1 MSSSETD
8 PRRTAPQRRL
18 YGRRRGRPLRAGQ
31 RALFETLLPQLR
43 VALPENGPENR
54 PERAPLD
61 PRTLFGKAVR
71 EVWLE
76 IGFGAGEHLVFHAA
90 ANPDCGLIGSEVFE
104 PGIAHL
110 LTEVK
115 ERELANVRLFI
126 DDARLV
132 IAALAPQSLGRAFIL
147 HPDPWPKE
155 RHKKRRIVSRETL
168 DHLAAALRDGAE
180 LRIATDDPDYGEWIA
195 ERVAVHPHFALQP
208 TDPRPADWPPTRY
221 ELKAKIQGRAARL
234 FSLRRRPR

>member
-1 MSSSETD
+1 MTTSATGA
-8 PRRTAPQRRL
+8 RAHAPQRWL
-18 YGRRRGRPLRAGQ
+18 YGRRRGRSLRAGQ

-43 VALPENGPENR
+43 FALPESG
-54 PERAPLD
+54 ALD
-61 PRTLFGKAVR
+61 PRQLFGMTVR

-76 IGFGAGEHLVFHAA
+76 IGFGAGEHLAYQATEH
-90 ANPDCGLIGSEVFE
+90 PDCGLIGSEVFE

-110 LTEVK
+110 LAAVK
-115 ERELANVRLFI
+115 DRPLVNVRLFI

-132 IAALAPQSLGRAFIL
+132 HAALAPQSLGRAFIL

-168 DHLAAALRDGAE
+168 DHLAVALCDDAE
-180 LRIATDDPDYGEWIA
+180 LRIATDDADYGEWIA
-195 ERVAVHPHFALQP
+195 ERLGAHPDFAPLA

-221 ELKAKIQGRAARL
+221 EQKAQAQGRTARL
-234 FSLRRRPR
+234 FCCRRRVRSPAA

>member
-1 MSSSETD
+1 MTSSLTTLSANA
-8 PRRTAPQRRL
+8 PRRQL
-18 YGRRRGRPLRAGQ
+18 YGRRRGRPLRVGQ

-43 VALPENGPENR
+43 IAVPENG
-54 PERAPLD
+54 AALD
-61 PRTLFGKAVR
+61 PRSLFDAAIR
-71 EVWLE
+71 DVWLE

-90 ANPDCGLIGSEVFE
+90 GNPDCGLIGSEVFE

-110 LTEVK
+110 LTEVN
-115 ERELANVRLFI
+115 ERQLANVRLFT

-132 IAALAPQSLGRAFIL
+132 IAALPPQSLGRAFIL

-168 DHLAAALRDGAE
+168 DRLAVVLRDDAE
-180 LRIATDDPDYGEWIA
+180 LRIATDDPDYGDWIA
-195 ERVAVHPHFALQP
+195 ERVAVHPDFVLQS

-221 ELKAKIQGRAARL
+221 EIKARSQGRVPRL
-234 FSLRRRPR
+234 FLLRRRPR

>member
-1 MSSSETD
+1 MTTSATSAD
-8 PRRTAPQRRL
+8 GNAPQRRL
-18 YGRRRGRPLRAGQ
+18 YGRRRGRPLRVGQ
-31 RALFETLLPQLR
+31 RALFETLLPGLR
-43 VALPENGPENR
+43 FALPETG
-54 PERAPLD
+54 ALD
-61 PRTLFGKAVR
+61 PHRLFDDSIR

-76 IGFGAGEHLVFHAA
+76 IGFGAGEHLAYQAA
-90 ANPDCGLIGSEVFE
+90 SHPHCGLIGSEVFE

-110 LTEVK
+110 LTEV
-115 ERELANVRLFI
+115 RDRPLANVRLFI

-168 DHLAAALRDGAE
+168 DHLAIALRDGAE

-195 ERVAVHPHFALQP
+195 ERLAAHPEFVATE

-221 ELKAKIQGRAARL
+221 ELKAQAQGRAARL
-234 FSLRRRPR
+234 FCCRRRARSAGR

>member
-1 MSSSETD
+1 MTSSVTD
-8 PRRTAPQRRL
+8 THANAPQRRL

-31 RALFETLLPQLR
+31 RALIETLLPQLCF
-43 VALPENGPENR
+43 ALPESG
-54 PERAPLD
+54 ALD
-61 PRTLFGKAVR
+61 PRRLFDRSIR
-71 EVWLE
+71 EIWLE
-76 IGFGAGEHLVFHAA
+76 IGFGAGEHLAYQATAH
-90 ANPDCGLIGSEVFE
+90 PDCGLIGSEVFE

-115 ERELANVRLFI
+115 DRPLANVRLFI

-132 IAALAPQSLGRAFIL
+132 IAALQPQSLSRAFIL

-168 DHLAAALRDGAE
+168 DDLARALRDEGE
-180 LRIATDDPDYGEWIA
+180 LRIATDDPDYGDWIA
-195 ERVAVHPHFALQP
+195 ERLAAHPDFVALP

-221 ELKAKIQGRAARL
+221 ELKAQAQGRTARL
-234 FSLRRRPR
+234 FLCRRRARSAPA

>member
-1 MSSSETD
+1 MTSSVTSPDT
-8 PRRTAPQRRL
+8 TAPQRRL
-18 YGRRRGRPLRAGQ
+18 YGRRRGRPLRVGQ

-43 VALPENGPENR
+43 LTLPENGKG
-54 PERAPLD
+54 LD
-61 PRTLFGKAVR
+61 PRSLFDSTIR

-76 IGFGAGEHLVFHAA
+76 IGFGAGEHLAFHAA
-90 ANPDCGLIGSEVFE
+90 ANPACGLIGSEVFE

-110 LTEVK
+110 LTQVK
-115 ERELANVRLFI
+115 ERQLSNVRLFI

-132 IAALAPQSLGRAFIL
+132 IAALPPQSLGRAFIL

-168 DHLAAALRDGAE
+168 DHLAIALRDGAE

-195 ERVAVHPHFALQP
+195 ERVAGHPDFVALP

-221 ELKAKIQGRAARL
+221 ELKAQTQGRQARL
-234 FSLRRRPR
+234 FSLRRRPRPEP

>member
-1 MSSSETD
+1 MTSSATSA
-8 PRRTAPQRRL
+8 RANAPQRRL
-18 YGRRRGRPLRAGQ
+18 YGRRRGRPLRSGQ
-31 RALFETLLPQLR
+31 RALFEKLLPQLCFP
-43 VALPENGPENR
+43 LPESG
-54 PERAPLD
+54 ALD
-61 PRTLFGKAVR
+61 PRPLFGGMVR

-76 IGFGAGEHLVFHAA
+76 IGFGAGEHLAYQAEAH
-90 ANPDCGLIGSEVFE
+90 PDCGLIGSEVFE

-110 LTEVK
+110 LTEIK
-115 ERELANVRLFI
+115 DRPLANVRLFI

-132 IAALAPQSLGRAFIL
+132 LAALAPQSLGRAFIL

-180 LRIATDDPDYGEWIA
+180 LRIATDDADYGEWIA
-195 ERVAVHPHFALQP
+195 ERLSAHPDFAPLS

-221 ELKAKIQGRAARL
+221 ELKAQAQGRAALL
-234 FSLRRRPR
+234 FCCRRNVRSAGA

>member
-1 MSSSETD
+1 MTTSAPGVHAD
-8 PRRTAPQRRL
+8 APQRRL

-31 RALFETLLPQLR
+31 RALFETLLPPLR
-43 VALPENGPENR
+43 FALPESGT
-54 PERAPLD
+54 LD
-61 PRTLFGKAVR
+61 PRSLFDAAIR

-76 IGFGAGEHLVFHAA
+76 IGFGAGEHLAYQAA
-90 ANPDCGLIGSEVFE
+90 AHPDCGLIGSEVFE

-110 LTEVK
+110 LTEIK
-115 ERELANVRLFI
+115 DRPLNNVRLFI

-168 DHLAAALRDGAE
+168 DQLAVALRDGAE

-195 ERVAVHPHFALQP
+195 ERVAAHPDFVPLP

-221 ELKAKIQGRAARL
+221 ELKAQAQGRVARL
-234 FSLRRRPR
+234 FSCRRRARPAGP

>member
-1 MSSSETD
+1 MTTSA
-8 PRRTAPQRRL
+8 PGVRANAPQRRL

-43 VALPENGPENR
+43 FALPESG
-54 PERAPLD
+54 ALD
-61 PRTLFGKAVR
+61 PRSLFDVPVR

-76 IGFGAGEHLVFHAA
+76 IGFGAGEHLAYQAA
-90 ANPDCGLIGSEVFE
+90 AHPDCGVVGSEVFE

-115 ERELANVRLFI
+115 DRPLANVRLFL
-126 DDARLV
+126 DDARLI
-132 IAALAPQSLGRAFIL
+132 IAALAPESLGRAFIL

-168 DHLAAALRDGAE
+168 DHLAVGLRDDAE

-195 ERVAVHPHFALQP
+195 ERLAAHPDFAPLP
-208 TDPRPADWPPTRY
+208 IDPRPADWPPTRY
-221 ELKAKIQGRAARL
+221 ELKAQAQGRVARL
-234 FSLRRRPR
+234 FSYCRRARSAAA

>member
-1 MSSSETD
+1 MTSSASSSRE
-8 PRRTAPQRRL
+8 TAPHRRL
-18 YGRRRGRPLRAGQ
+18 YGRRRGRPLRVGQ

-43 VALPENGPENR
+43 LILPEKGPESG
-54 PERAPLD
+54 ASLD
-61 PRTLFGKAVR
+61 PRSLFDKPVR

-76 IGFGAGEHLVFHAA
+76 IGFGAGEHLAYHAA

-115 ERELANVRLFI
+115 ERQLANVRLFI

-168 DHLAAALRDGAE
+168 DHLAVALRDGAE

-195 ERVAVHPHFALQP
+195 ERVAAHPDFAPLP
-208 TDPRPADWPPTRY
+208 TEPRPADWPPTRY
-221 ELKAKIQGRAARL
+221 ELKAKTQGRPARL
-234 FSLRRRPR
+234 FSLRRNPR

>member
-1 MSSSETD
+1 MTSSPPSAGAN
-8 PRRTAPQRRL
+8 APQRRL

-31 RALFETLLPQLR
+31 RALFETLLP
-43 VALPENGPENR
+43 ALCFAVPESGV
-54 PERAPLD
+54 LD
-61 PRTLFGKAVR
+61 PRSLFDAAIGD
-71 EVWLE
+71 VWLE
-76 IGFGAGEHLVFHAA
+76 IGFGAGEHLAYQAA
-90 ANPDCGLIGSEVFE
+90 SHPDCGLIGSEVFE

-115 ERELANVRLFI
+115 DRPLGNVRLFI

-180 LRIATDDPDYGEWIA
+180 LRIATDDADYGEWIA
-195 ERVAVHPHFALQP
+195 ARVAVHPDFAPLP

-221 ELKAKIQGRAARL
+221 ELKAEAQGRAARL
-234 FSLRRRPR
+234 FCCRRRARSTGA

>member
-1 MSSSETD
+1 LCFALPDRGVLD
-8 PRRTAPQRRL
+8 PRR
-18 YGRRRGRPLRAGQ
+18 
-31 RALFETLLPQLR
+31 LFDDT
-43 VALPENGPENR
+43 
-54 PERAPLD
+54 
-61 PRTLFGKAVR
+61 VR

-76 IGFGAGEHLVFHAA
+76 IGFGAGEHLAYQAA
-90 ANPDCGLIGSEVFE
+90 AHPDCALIGSEVFE

-110 LTEVK
+110 LTEI
-115 ERELANVRLFI
+115 RDRPLPNVRLFI

-132 IAALAPQSLGRAFIL
+132 LAALAPQSLGRAFIL

-168 DHLAAALRDGAE
+168 DHLAVALRDGAE

-195 ERVAVHPHFALQP
+195 ERLAAHPDFVAMP

-221 ELKAKIQGRAARL
+221 ELKARAQGRPARL
-234 FSLRRRPR
+234 FCCRRRARQAGA

>member
-1 MSSSETD
+1 MAMTSSVTSKD
-8 PRRTAPQRRL
+8 ANAPQRRL
-18 YGRRRGRPLRAGQ
+18 YGRRRGRPLRIGQ

-43 VALPENGPENR
+43 LTLPESG
-54 PERAPLD
+54 AALD
-61 PRTLFGKAVR
+61 PRSLFDKTIR

-76 IGFGAGEHLVFHAA
+76 IGFGAGEHLAFHAA

-115 ERELANVRLFI
+115 ERQLANVRLFI

-132 IAALAPQSLGRAFIL
+132 IAALTPQSLGRAFIL

-168 DHLAAALRDGAE
+168 DHLAVALRDGAE

-195 ERVAVHPHFALQP
+195 ERVAAHPDFAPLA

-221 ELKAKIQGRAARL
+221 ELKAKSQGRAARL
-234 FSLRRRPR
+234 FLLRRRPR

>member
-1 MSSSETD
+1 MTTSATSNHAN
-8 PRRTAPQRRL
+8 APQRRL

-43 VALPENGPENR
+43 FAVPESG
-54 PERAPLD
+54 ALD
-61 PRTLFGKAVR
+61 PRSLFDAAIR

-76 IGFGAGEHLVFHAA
+76 IGFGAGEHLAYQAA
-90 ANPDCGLIGSEVFE
+90 AHPECGLIGSEVFE

-110 LTEVK
+110 LTEV
-115 ERELANVRLFI
+115 RDRPLGNVRLFI

-168 DHLAAALRDGAE
+168 DHLAMALRDGGE

-195 ERVAVHPHFALQP
+195 ERVAAHPDFAPLP

-221 ELKAKIQGRAARL
+221 ELKAKAQGRPARL
-234 FSLRRRPR
+234 FCCRRRARSMSA

>member
-1 MSSSETD
+1 MTSSETST
-8 PRRTAPQRRL
+8 RANVPQRRL

-31 RALFETLLPQLR
+31 RALFETLLPQLGF
-43 VALPENGPENR
+43 AMPESGV
-54 PERAPLD
+54 LD
-61 PRTLFGKAVR
+61 PRRLFDDTIR

-76 IGFGAGEHLVFHAA
+76 IGFGAGEHLAYQAA
-90 ANPDCGLIGSEVFE
+90 AHPDCGLIGSEVFE

-115 ERELANVRLFI
+115 DRPLANVRLFI
-126 DDARLV
+126 DDARLAL
-132 IAALAPQSLGRAFIL
+132 AALAPQSLGRAFIL

-168 DHLAAALRDGAE
+168 DRLATALRDGAE
-180 LRIATDDPDYGEWIA
+180 LRIATDDADYGEWIA
-195 ERVAVHPHFALQP
+195 ERLAAHADFVAMP

-221 ELKAKIQGRAARL
+221 ELKAQTQGRAARL
-234 FSLRRRPR
+234 FCCRRRARSIGA

>member
-1 MSSSETD
+1 MSSSETG
-8 PRRTAPQRRL
+8 PRGTAPQRRL
-18 YGRRRGRPLRAGQ
+18 YGRRRGRPLRVGQ
-31 RALFETLLPQLR
+31 RVLFETLLPQLR
-43 VALPENGPENR
+43 LALPESG
-54 PERAPLD
+54 ATLD
-61 PRTLFGKAVR
+61 PRTLFDKAIR

-115 ERELANVRLFI
+115 ERALANVRLFI

-168 DHLAAALRDGAE
+168 DHLATALRDGAE

-195 ERVAVHPHFALQP
+195 ERVAAHPDFALQP

-221 ELKAKIQGRAARL
+221 ELKAKTQGRAARL

>member
-1 MSSSETD
+1 MSSSETN
-8 PRRTAPQRRL
+8 PRGTAPQRRL
-18 YGRRRGRPLRAGQ
+18 YGRRRGRPLRVGQ

-43 VALPENGPENR
+43 LELPEAGT
-54 PERAPLD
+54 ALD
-61 PRTLFGKAVR
+61 PRNLFDKAIR
-71 EVWLE
+71 EIWLE

-132 IAALAPQSLGRAFIL
+132 MAALAPQSVARAFIL

-168 DHLAAALRDGAE
+168 DHLASALRDGGE

-195 ERVAVHPHFALQP
+195 ERVAVHPDFVLQP

-221 ELKAKIQGRAARL
+221 EIKAKTLGRAARL

>member
-1 MSSSETD
+1 MAMTSSATSTGAN
-8 PRRTAPQRRL
+8 APQRRL
-18 YGRRRGRPLRAGQ
+18 YGRRRGRPLRVGQ

-43 VALPENGPENR
+43 LTLPESGP
-54 PERAPLD
+54 ALD
-61 PRTLFGKAVR
+61 PRSLFDKTIR

-76 IGFGAGEHLVFHAA
+76 IGFGAGEHLAFHAA

-115 ERELANVRLFI
+115 ERQLANVRLFI

-168 DHLAAALRDGAE
+168 DHLAVALRDGAE

-195 ERVAVHPHFALQP
+195 ERVAAHPDFVPLP
-208 TDPRPADWPPTRY
+208 TEPRPADWPPTRY
-221 ELKAKIQGRAARL
+221 ELKAKSQGRAARL
-234 FSLRRRPR
+234 FLLRRRPR